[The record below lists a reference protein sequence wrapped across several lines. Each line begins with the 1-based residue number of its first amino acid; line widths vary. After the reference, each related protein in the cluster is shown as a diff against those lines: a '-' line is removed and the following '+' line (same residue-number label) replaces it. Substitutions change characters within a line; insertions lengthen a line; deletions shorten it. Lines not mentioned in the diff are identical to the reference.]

1 MSDFFAFVR
10 LGFGHIVS
18 LDAMDHLL
26 FLLALAAVYRL
37 RDWRAL
43 LWAVSAFTVGH
54 TISLALTVT
63 NVLEMDRGLVEFLIP
78 VTIAVTAIANLVTLR
93 HDPASRGPAPRVGLF
108 TVFGLIHG
116 AGFANY
122 LRELFIDSVAVPLA
136 GFNVG
141 IELGQLLVIAVG
153 WGALAALQQVSRRAR
168 WFGDARAY
176 RLRVAAVS
184 AIVVVVSTGWT
195 VARLPW

>member
-1 MSDFFAFVR
+1 MSDFVAFVK

-54 TISLALTVT
+54 TVSLGLSVT
-63 NVLEMDRGLVEFLIP
+63 NVLEMDRGLVELLIP
-78 VTIAVTAIANLVTLR
+78 VTIALTAIANLAVLR
-93 HDPASRGPAPRVGLF
+93 QDPASRGPEPRVVLF
-108 TVFGLIHG
+108 AVFGLIHG

-122 LRELFIDSVAVPLA
+122 LRELFIDSVAIPLA

-141 IELGQLLVIAVG
+141 IELGQLLVIAVV
-153 WGALAALQQVSRRAR
+153 WGALAALQQVPRRAR
-168 WFGDARAY
+168 WFGDAHSY

>member
-1 MSDFFAFVR
+1 MSDFFAFAR

-43 LWAVSAFTVGH
+43 LWAVSAFTLGH
-54 TISLALTVT
+54 TVSLGLAVT
-63 NVLEMDRGLVEFLIP
+63 GVLEMDPGLVELLIP
-78 VTIAVTAIANLVTLR
+78 VTIAFTAIANLAALR
-93 HDPASRGPAPRVGLF
+93 GDGEARPPAPRVALF
-108 TVFGLIHG
+108 AVFGLVHG

-122 LRELFIDSVAVPLA
+122 LRELFIDSVAIPMA

-141 IELGQLLVIAVG
+141 IEIGQLLVIAAL
-153 WGALAALQQVSRRAR
+153 WGTLALVERLPRRDR
-168 WFGDARAY
+168 RLEGMVY
-176 RLRVAAVS
+176 RMRVIAVS
-184 AIVVVVSTGWT
+184 AVVALVSTGWT
-195 VARLPW
+195 VTRLPW